1 MSQLMEWKANQT
13 NQFPSSLDMEKKEKK
28 LGVGSVGG
36 HFSFPFGQSP
46 LARAVFSEWLSIDSM
61 IEHVCITIASCLLF
75 RTKSIRPSSYLNRL
89 LFSFRSFVCRARCSP
104 QCARVISSSFQSSQI
119 VFLPTN

>member
-13 NQFPSSLDMEKKEKK
+13 NQFPSSLDMKKGW
-28 LGVGSVGG
+28 GVGSAGG

-75 RTKSIRPSSYLNRL
+75 RTKSIRASSYLNRL
-89 LFSFRSFVCRARCSP
+89 LFFLSFVCLSRSTFSP
-104 QCARVISSSFQSSQI
+104 VCARDFFVIPIKSNRFPS
-119 VFLPTN
+119 N